1 MQPTYTLMMKDTGV
15 HMKGGVITERDTD
28 FCTVRTR
35 VPAGN
40 LTREQ
45 LRGLAEITHKFGN
58 GSVHVTTRQTVEI
71 PHVDPARLEQLA
83 RELASNNTPVGS
95 ERDEIVNVVCCPGN
109 ERCKYANIDTVSLA
123 REIDARLFGRD
134 MPVKIRISI
143 SGCPNACTSPML
155 NEIGIIGIQEPIR
168 TAGLCTGCGTCM
180 EYCREDAI
188 RIRNGISVLDT
199 ERCMKCG
206 NCLVSCPFGTLKTRG
221 RQYLVTVGGRRGR
234 HPKLGR
240 HLAVIDN
247 DAAVIET
254 VEKIVQWVYRR
265 AWSGRLLSDQLDD
278 LRFDA
283 FQSEILAGLNRET
296 GDPAGAT

>member
-1 MQPTYTLMMKDTGV
+1 MIKDTGI
-15 HMKGGVITERDTD
+15 HMKGGVITELDYD

-40 LTREQ
+40 LTPAQ
-45 LRGLAEITHKFGN
+45 LRGLADIADAYGKGYI
-58 GSVHVTTRQTVEI
+58 HVTTRQTVEI
-71 PHVDPARLEQLA
+71 PHVDPARLEVLA
-83 RELASNNTPVGS
+83 RDLASNNTPIGS
-95 ERDEIVNVVCCPGN
+95 EKDEIVNVVCCPGN
-109 ERCKYANIDTVSLA
+109 ERCKYANIDTITLA
-123 REIDARLFGRD
+123 RELDARLFGRE
-134 MPVKIRISI
+134 MPVKIRISL

-155 NEIGIIGIQEPIR
+155 NEIGIIGIREPIR

-206 NCLVSCPFGTLKTRG
+206 NCLISCPFGTLKTKG

-234 HPKLGR
+234 HPKVGR
-240 HLAVIDN
+240 KLAVLD
-247 DAAVIET
+247 DDTTVIEI

-278 LRFDA
+278 IRFDA
-283 FQSEILAGLNRET
+283 FRDEVLAGLEKQKED
-296 GDPAGAT
+296 GPGISA

>member
-1 MQPTYTLMMKDTGV
+1 MIKDTGI
-15 HMKGGVITERDTD
+15 HMKGGVITELDCD

-40 LTREQ
+40 LTPAQ
-45 LRGLAEITHKFGN
+45 LRGLADIADAYGKGY
-58 GSVHVTTRQTVEI
+58 VHVTTRQTVEI
-71 PHVDPARLEQLA
+71 PHVDPARLEVLA
-83 RELASNNTPVGS
+83 RDLVSNNTPIGS
-95 ERDEIVNVVCCPGN
+95 EKDEIVNVVCCPGN
-109 ERCKYANIDTVSLA
+109 ERCKYANIDTITLA
-123 REIDARLFGRD
+123 RELDARLFGRE
-134 MPVKIRISI
+134 MPVKIRISL

-155 NEIGIIGIQEPIR
+155 NEIGIIGIREPIR

-206 NCLVSCPFGTLKTRG
+206 NCLMSCPFGTLKTKG

-234 HPKLGR
+234 HPKVGR
-240 HLAVIDN
+240 KLAVLD
-247 DAAVIET
+247 DDTTVIEI

-278 LRFDA
+278 IRFDA
-283 FQSEILAGLNRET
+283 FRDEVLAGLEK
-296 GDPAGAT
+296 

>member
-1 MQPTYTLMMKDTGV
+1 MIKDTGI
-15 HMKGGVITERDTD
+15 HMKGGVITELDCD

-40 LTREQ
+40 LTPAQ
-45 LRGLAEITHKFGN
+45 LRGLADIADAYGKGY
-58 GSVHVTTRQTVEI
+58 VHVTTRQTVEI
-71 PHVDPARLEQLA
+71 PHVDPARLEVLA
-83 RELASNNTPVGS
+83 RDLVSNNTPIGS
-95 ERDEIVNVVCCPGN
+95 EKDEIVNVVCCPGN
-109 ERCKYANIDTVSLA
+109 ERCKYANIDTITLA
-123 REIDARLFGRD
+123 RELDARLFGRE
-134 MPVKIRISI
+134 MPVKIRISL

-155 NEIGIIGIQEPIR
+155 NEIGIIGIREPIR

-206 NCLVSCPFGTLKTRG
+206 NCLMSCPFGTLKTKG

-234 HPKLGR
+234 HPKVGR
-240 HLAVIDN
+240 KLAVLD
-247 DAAVIET
+247 DDTTVIEI

-278 LRFDA
+278 IRFDA
-283 FQSEILAGLNRET
+283 FRDEVLAGLEKQKED
-296 GDPAGAT
+296 GPGISA